1 MSVTVT
7 DFSIYNSG
15 ANPTGSPFSLYR
27 LGKEGV
33 RLVGSNPAMFSI
45 EHAGSGGSSNRII
58 SGTVTSSNGARVTFP
73 QAFLNRCYGLSVQHL
88 DDLNVNWDYNAGYH
102 GGEVTIVYASGT
114 PDATGFTLYANFSY
128 LSGISP
134 LSGNFNFCYTA
145 WGV

>member
-27 LGKEGV
+27 LGREGV
-33 RLVGSNPAMFSI
+33 RTAGSNPAMFNI
-45 EHAGSGGSSNRII
+45 EHASATSANRVI
-58 SGTVTSSNGARVTFP
+58 SGIVTSSNGARVTFP
-73 QAFLNRCYGLSVQHL
+73 VAFPNRCYGLSVQHY
-88 DDLNVNWDYNAGYH
+88 DDLNVNWDYNSGYH

-128 LSGISP
+128 LSGISS
-134 LSGNFNFCYTA
+134 LAGNYSFCYTA